1 MRFENRVEKFLSG
14 EDFSSGLSAKFIGN
28 VTYVGRIEKLIDV
41 TSGKKII
48 HVGCADHINLIEK
61 KMKEGVWLHSILE
74 KAATKIIGV
83 DVNHNAIEYL
93 KNLGIDNVFEL
104 NIISDSLPKYIKNER
119 WDYLIL
125 GEIIEH
131 LDNPVQFLT
140 QINRKF
146 NLYVDEIIITAPNAF
161 RWFNVLS
168 SLKSL
173 ELINT
178 DHRYWFTPFT
188 LAKVV
193 TRSGMIPGDFYFVH
207 SFPTRNPIKK
217 LFYKMFPAFSDTIIL
232 RSFLKK

>member
-1 MRFENRVEKFLSG
+1 M
-14 EDFSSGLSAKFIGN
+14 
-28 VTYVGRIEKLIDV
+28 IDV

-48 HVGCADHINLIEK
+48 HVGCAEHINLIEK
-61 KMKEGVWLHSILE
+61 KMKEGVWLHTILE

-161 RWFNVLS
+161 RWFNVFTRLNS
-168 SLKSL
+168 TKCLFSIRTKDS
-173 ELINT
+173 I
-178 DHRYWFTPFT
+178 WF
-188 LAKVV
+188 
-193 TRSGMIPGDFYFVH
+193 
-207 SFPTRNPIKK
+207 
-217 LFYKMFPAFSDTIIL
+217 
-232 RSFLKK
+232 